1 MFPRQN
7 NGSLTVRA
15 ALYNAASMIIAQT
28 ATITVSAVEFSDA
41 QPKPLTLSF
50 DQPVNLTAGI
60 SYSVAYWY
68 ANSSNNNAGYV
79 ALFGT
84 MPANAT
90 WITPGV
96 DFSTVNGLFP
106 SFLAT
111 FNIFGTGTRAPF
123 IQLVGLLC
131 TNTVPATSIHLNETI
146 SSILQAIQRKYVGVP
161 AIGASIIQM
170 PSLES
175 YTGVQSL
182 PHVICPFIPVS
193 TVVSG
198 VRRTDAV
205 TPEVVTVNDKW
216 HLGSET
222 KSMTAIL
229 IHMLIEAGKLNLNT
243 TVSEIFP
250 YLPFSS
256 ISTPPSNSC
265 TCTNLSNAVGY
276 FAKSPYSCGLTIH
289 TSWKYVTVAH
299 LLTHASGLGALET
312 IFAALTVEEYAIER
326 NGTKESCSNYPWPSR
341 HYRLSLLL
349 PMAIPNSPSSIDV
362 PVAFSYSNN
371 NFILLGLILE
381 EIWHLPWE
389 SIIQHQLFD
398 PLGMITAG
406 FGSPIE
412 DVPLNSFA
420 TQPLGHFIDTDN
432 VIHSM
437 DRDLPKSW
445 APAGTV
451 HASLNDWAKF
461 IACHLQEGRDLTSF
475 GFAPMNSSFLNSAIS
490 PYLLSASMWESIHA
504 AYVFPSASTPNA
516 QYSLSAMG
524 IDKDNLGPSL
534 THTGTNTIW
543 FAYVVVYPQLVQPM
557 ALLITTNVR
566 NGNAVLEAKAAI
578 INTYLAW
585 RQQGQPFSIDSSGA
599 SSPAPLCFGFA
610 LILVSIYFIQ

>member
-1 MFPRQN
+1 
-7 NGSLTVRA
+7 
-15 ALYNAASMIIAQT
+15 
-28 ATITVSAVEFSDA
+28 
-41 QPKPLTLSF
+41 
-50 DQPVNLTAGI
+50 
-60 SYSVAYWY
+60 
-68 ANSSNNNAGYV
+68 
-79 ALFGT
+79 
-84 MPANAT
+84 
-90 WITPGV
+90 
-96 DFSTVNGLFP
+96 
-106 SFLAT
+106 
-111 FNIFGTGTRAPF
+111 
-123 IQLVGLLC
+123 
-131 TNTVPATSIHLNETI
+131 
-146 SSILQAIQRKYVGVP
+146 
-161 AIGASIIQM
+161 
-170 PSLES
+170 
-175 YTGVQSL
+175 
-182 PHVICPFIPVS
+182 
-193 TVVSG
+193 
-198 VRRTDAV
+198 
-205 TPEVVTVNDKW
+205 
-216 HLGSET
+216 
-222 KSMTAIL
+222 
-229 IHMLIEAGKLNLNT
+229 
-243 TVSEIFP
+243 
-250 YLPFSS
+250 
-256 ISTPPSNSC
+256 
-265 TCTNLSNAVGY
+265 
-276 FAKSPYSCGLTIH
+276 
-289 TSWKYVTVAH
+289 
-299 LLTHASGLGALET
+299 
-312 IFAALTVEEYAIER
+312 
-326 NGTKESCSNYPWPSR
+326 
-341 HYRLSLLL
+341 
-349 PMAIPNSPSSIDV
+349 
-362 PVAFSYSNN
+362 
-371 NFILLGLILE
+371 
-381 EIWHLPWE
+381 
-389 SIIQHQLFD
+389 
-398 PLGMITAG
+398 MITAG

-610 LILVSIYFIQ
+610 LIL